1 MYRHSPLPFIVLD
14 TIPKSHPGASVK
26 VKFNVKWMVT
36 VKLVKWIHW
45 PLRKDVRHYVRQD
58 NRLLLYFTDSKVSKA
73 EAMKKTPVVKKNKRT
88 PGIVYYIFPLIMCK
102 VRLIWHISNVF
113 LFRVL
118 LLNVGKIVSQV
129 KFKFDIFFIFMLQ
142 MIRFNYM
149 YGTWNFVLNNTSFYF
164 IERITCS
171 CTLAW
176 MFLESFTRLERH
188 N

>member
-1 MYRHSPLPFIVLD
+1 
-14 TIPKSHPGASVK
+14 
-26 VKFNVKWMVT
+26 MVT
-36 VKLVKWIHW
+36 VKLVKWIHRQQW
-45 PLRKDVRHYVRQD
+45 PLSMLRKDVRHFVRQD
-58 NRLLLYFTDSKVSKA
+58 TDCYYIFADSKVSKA

-88 PGIVYYIFPLIMCK
+88 PGIVYYIFPVIMCK
-102 VRLIWHISNVF
+102 MRPIWHISNVF

-118 LLNVGKIVSQV
+118 LLNVGKIISQV
-129 KFKFDIFFIFMLQ
+129 KFKFDIVFIFMLQ
-142 MIRFNYM
+142 MIQFSYM